1 MIYDVSSSSVRA
13 SVVVV
18 QRGPQLTPADWQEL
32 VSGLPWTERHR
43 LDELHRWED
52 RQDSAIGWHL
62 LHQLAGER
70 GVRVRRGANGRPC
83 SDPPV
88 DVSLSHGGG
97 WIAAAAC
104 GTGRTGIDVET
115 LRDVAPS
122 LARRCLSAAESAW
135 LERARPG
142 VHRSYRFLR
151 LWTAKEA
158 YLKATGV
165 GLAADPREISIDHTG
180 DEPQL
185 LGSAAGCWRFS
196 SSTPAP
202 GVCVSMC
209 VECAL

>member
-1 MIYDVSSSSVRA
+1 MIYDVLPSDVSDC
-13 SVVVV
+13 VVVV
-18 QRGPQLTPADWQEL
+18 QRGPQLTPAAWQEL
-32 VSGLPWTERHR
+32 VSGLQLTERR
-43 LDELHRWED
+43 RIERLHRWED

-62 LHQLAGER
+62 LHRLAAER
-70 GVRVRRGANGRPC
+70 GVSVRRGADGRPC

-97 WIAAAAC
+97 WIAATAC
-104 GTGRTGIDVET
+104 ETGRTGIDVET

-142 VHRSYRFLR
+142 VHRGLRFLR

-180 DEPQL
+180 DEPRL

-202 GVCVSMC
+202 GVWVSTC
-209 VECAL
+209 VECAP